1 MTDPNLPAHLQ
12 YLIEPANRHRYT
24 RAKQTA
30 AKAIKFWEPN
40 AGRQTQAH
48 ESLADVTGY
57 GGAAGGGKSDL
68 LLGTAAKQHW
78 RSAIYRRHYTD
89 LSDLI
94 TRGDEIFAGLTSYVS
109 GEKRRWELPDGRM
122 INLAAVQHKNDLK
135 KFQGRARDFIGI
147 DEAAEFPEDWF
158 RFLTGW
164 LRTTRKGQRTRV
176 VLTFNPPQTPEGEW
190 VVRYFAPWIDPD
202 YPGTP
207 AEPGE
212 LRYFI
217 RDPHKDEDVE
227 VSGPDP
233 VEIEGRF
240 YKPQSRTF
248 IPAKIADNPHLTSD
262 YEAQLNMLPDLLRRQ
277 LRDGDFSVR
286 AKDDIWQI
294 IPTQWILLAQR
305 RWREQGRPD
314 VALRSASSD
323 PARGGDDKHSI
334 AKLYGT
340 YFELHQFTGAAT
352 PDGIVAANQVLEILG
367 GERAPL
373 YVDVVGIGASAYDHL
388 KVIPGLQVHPVNN
401 AGKALGKDKSG
412 KYTFANVRAA
422 SYWRLREALDP
433 ASGENICLPDTREV
447 RMDLS
452 APHYEVVGGAIK
464 VEPKDN
470 IRTRIG
476 RSPDDGDAIVMAW
489 YGAVAGRM
497 AMPIFIK

>member
-1 MTDPNLPAHLQ
+1 MTVNLPQHLQ
-12 YLIEPANRHRYT
+12 YLIEAAHRHKYQQARQASAT
-24 RAKQTA
+24 RKIT
-30 AKAIKFWEPN
+30 WSPN
-40 AGRQTQAH
+40 TGAQTQAH

-89 LSDLI
+89 LSDLT
-94 TRGDEIFAGLTSYVS
+94 TRGDEILAGHASYVA
-109 GEKRRWELPDGRM
+109 GEKRRWDLPDGRM

-164 LRTTRKGQRTRV
+164 LRTTRKGQRTRI

-190 VVRYFAPWIDPD
+190 VIQYFAPWIDPD
-202 YPGTP
+202 YPGLP
-207 AEPGE
+207 AKPGE

-217 RDPHKDEDVE
+217 RDPHLDNDVE

-233 VEIEGRF
+233 VEIDGRS

-262 YEAQLNMLPDLLRRQ
+262 YESQLNMLPDPLRSQLLK
-277 LRDGDFSVR
+277 GDFSVR

-294 IPTQWILLAQR
+294 IPTQWVLLAQK

-314 VALRSASSD
+314 VALRSLASD
-323 PARGGDDKHSI
+323 PSRGGADKHSI

-340 YFELHQFTGAAT
+340 YFDLYDFPGAQT
-352 PDGIVAANQVLEILG
+352 PDGIVAAKQVLDTLG
-367 GERAPL
+367 DERAPI
-373 YVDVVGIGASAYDHL
+373 YVDVIGIGASVYDQL
-388 KVIPGLQVHPVNN
+388 KVMPGLDVHPLNN
-401 AGKALGKDKSG
+401 AGKAHGKDKTG
-412 KYTFANVRAA
+412 RYTFTNIRAA

-447 RMDLS
+447 RLDLT
-452 APHYEVVGGAIK
+452 APRYEVVGGAIK
-464 VEPKDN
+464 VEPKEK
-470 IRTRIG
+470 IKERIG

-489 YGAVAGRM
+489 HAAKTGHLS
-497 AMPIFIK
+497 MPIFIR

>member
-1 MTDPNLPAHLQ
+1 MLQ
-12 YLIEPANRHRYT
+12 KLHDDLGSTEEYADWT
-24 RAKQTA
+24 
-30 AKAIKFWEPN
+30 PN
-40 AGRQTQAH
+40 AGRQTLAH

-68 LLGTAAKQHW
+68 LLGTASKHHW

-94 TRGDEIFAGLTSYVS
+94 TRGDEIFAGRASYIS

-135 KFQGRARDFIGI
+135 KFRGRARDFIGI

-164 LRTTRKGQRTRV
+164 LRTTRAGQRTRI
-176 VLTFNPPQTPEGEW
+176 VLTFNPPETPEGEW
-190 VVRYFAPWIDPD
+190 VISYFAPWIDPD

-207 AEPGE
+207 AKPGE

-217 RDPHKDEDVE
+217 RDPHKDKDVE
-227 VSGPDP
+227 VSSPDQ
-233 VEIEGRF
+233 VEIDGEW

-248 IPAKIADNPHLTSD
+248 IPALVDDNPYLTND
-262 YEAQLNMLPDLLRRQ
+262 YKSQLNTLPEPLRSKLLK
-277 LRDGDFSVR
+277 GDFSVR

-294 IPTQWILLAQR
+294 IPTQWILAAQKR
-305 RWREQGRPD
+305 GRELERPD
-314 VALRSASSD
+314 VTLRAAASD
-323 PARGGDDKHSI
+323 PSRGGDDKHSI

-340 YFELHQFTGAAT
+340 YFDLYGFPGAQT
-352 PDGIVAANQVLEILG
+352 PDGIVAAKQVLDTLG
-367 GERAPL
+367 GERAPVA
-373 YVDVVGIGASAYDHL
+373 VDVVGIGASVYDQL
-388 KVIPGLQVHPVNN
+388 KVEPGLEVHPLNN
-401 AGKALGKDKSG
+401 AGKAHGKDKTG
-412 KYTFANVRAA
+412 RYTFANIRAA

-433 ASGENICLPDTREV
+433 TSGENICLPDTREV

-452 APHYEVVGGAIK
+452 APRYEVVGGAIK
-464 VEPKDN
+464 VEPKER
-470 IRTRIG
+470 IKERIG

-489 YGAVAGRM
+489 HIANTGLS
-497 AMPIFIK
+497 MPIFIT